1 MVNRNPQMTN
11 MTIDIEASLKKVNEY
26 IDQIDVLQHESHTEG
41 KKKLGE
47 LNASIKNFIRIAFQD
62 GEKKLSDYKG
72 SFPMYVGILGREDT
86 EEEKQEY
93 YLKTLSSIKN
103 NLIAY
108 QQELQLRLESKKKRS
123 KLDKIEKET
132 KISEA
137 EAKRRASVVE
147 TKLWGAVIELID
159 MQRNELKKRG
169 KLTQEIIGLRTE
181 LGELRLMLVEFLK
194 KADK

>member
-1 MVNRNPQMTN
+1 MRN
-11 MTIDIEASLKKVNEY
+11 MTIDMEESLKKVNEY
-26 IDQIDVLQHESHTEG
+26 IDQIDVLQNKSHTEG
-41 KKKLGE
+41 EKKLDE

-62 GEKKLSDYKG
+62 GEKKLSDYKS

-93 YLKTLSSIKN
+93 YLKTLGSVKN

-108 QQELQLRLESKKKRS
+108 RQELQLRLASTKKRS
-123 KLDKIEKET
+123 KLDEIEKKT

-137 EAKRRASVVE
+137 EAKRRATVVE

-159 MQRNELKKRG
+159 MQRDELKKRG
-169 KLTQEIIGLRTE
+169 ELTQEIIELRKE
-181 LGELRLMLVEFLK
+181 IGELRLMLVEFLK
-194 KADK
+194 KTDK